1 MFLWKYPTFF
11 NVCSNFGSLDESH
24 LERRKATCHFK
35 TSKPKL
41 ENKVEVSHPP
51 QSLVVLGM
59 QTTLWERAGVDSCK
73 DEGELGGQPL
83 KYSLWLMFKGQGIL
97 GSVLFM
103 KMSFNILILVFYLGF
118 SLVWTSKVWFPSG
131 PVLVLPT
138 PLLTTSQLQGCMYK
152 LINIWGYISKSC
164 SIMDSPLGYRRF
176 WSL

>member
-1 MFLWKYPTFF
+1 MVISIRMFLWKYPTFF

-83 KYSLWLMFKGQGIL
+83 KYSLCDSCSKDR
-97 GSVLFM
+97 V
-103 KMSFNILILVFYLGF
+103 
-118 SLVWTSKVWFPSG
+118 SLVACCSWKW
-131 PVLVLPT
+131 VLI
-138 PLLTTSQLQGCMYK
+138 PLFWYSTWVSPWYEQAKCGFQVDLCLFSPHLCSQL
-152 LINIWGYISKSC
+152 LS
-164 SIMDSPLGYRRF
+164 YRAVCTN
-176 WSL
+176 